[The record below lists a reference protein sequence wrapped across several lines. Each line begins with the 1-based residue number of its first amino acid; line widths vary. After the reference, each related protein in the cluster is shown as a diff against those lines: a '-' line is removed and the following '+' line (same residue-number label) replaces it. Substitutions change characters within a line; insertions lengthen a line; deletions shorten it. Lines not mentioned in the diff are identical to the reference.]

1 MLCSSL
7 KSAPSTRCVPDLG
20 NSNCGAALTSCL
32 QTYFDQA
39 PLVAR
44 ELGIKLTS
52 KTFGRGTSKIRHPFA
67 GFPLSQL
74 SKHVSTLVSNGHRVV
89 IVEEFR
95 EPGYNAGSVGE
106 ISRRV
111 TRIVTPGT
119 GVDEG
124 FIKKDVMNFVL
135 AIGLVEGVEGEIGL
149 AYRDISTGASFTR
162 LSKFETLRDDLLLVE
177 PKEIVVD
184 EGMEEHSELGRKVLE
199 LLKGEE
205 EREAWMISTSPPSP
219 PAASTSTIPPSPE
232 STAEHVLLSY
242 LASTLLSTPPPQ
254 TIPIRFDPTKM
265 MQMDSTTLQSLEI
278 RGSLRGGVKGSL
290 LSTVRRTVTPGG
302 CRLLA
307 ERLCSSRFSSRR
319 STTHAD
325 LLLQALPPP
334 NSPKSTPDS
343 PSSRRSTPRAGQ
355 DRTSASSSKT
365 L

>member
-1 MLCSSL
+1 MELLSLRCSRRPCGGISHDTPTRCCSH
-7 KSAPSTRCVPDLG
+7 KWARSTRCVPGVLKPRLP
-20 NSNCGAALTSCL
+20 LTPPL
-32 QTYFDQA
+32 QSYFDQA

-52 KTFGRGTSKIRHPFA
+52 KTFGRGPNKIRHPFA

-74 SKHVSTLVSNGHRVV
+74 SKHVSALVSNGHRVV

-95 EPGYNAGSVGE
+95 EPGYDAGSVGE
-106 ISRRV
+106 ITRRV

-124 FIKKDVMNFVL
+124 FIKRDQMNFVL
-135 AIGLVEGVEGEIGL
+135 AIGLEGVAGEIGL

-162 LSKFETLRDDLLLVE
+162 TSRLETLRDGLLLVE

-184 EGMEEHSELGRKVLE
+184 EGMEERSELGKQVWG

-205 EREAWMISTSPPSP
+205 ERESWMISTASPSTT
-219 PAASTSTIPPSPE
+219 ASSTAPLSPE

-242 LASTLLSTPPPQ
+242 LASTLLTTPPPQ

-302 CRLLA
+302 SRLLT
-307 ERLCSSRFSSRR
+307 ERLCASCFVLLCALSARR
-319 STTHAD
+319 
-325 LLLQALPPP
+325 
-334 NSPKSTPDS
+334 
-343 PSSRRSTPRAGQ
+343 
-355 DRTSASSSKT
+355 
-365 L
+365 